1 MEYNEIIRQVGVMTG
16 RPDVPGLFYIPVVC
30 EEIRLSGL
38 YPEDLIHRNYGEYDF
53 YDIDY
58 ELGTFEFYIEPMHIV
73 SVQVSDGDTTVDL
86 ERLDLG
92 DWKTTRKCPPVN
104 SYYES
109 RGTLFGRTAL
119 KLDTVVIYG
128 YDRLPFE
135 VEGSKVYQEL
145 WPTYVCPAVV
155 LMGMAA
161 KVMLAVGD
169 DPSRDRYYTEYQRL
183 LRQFQLSRIETNN

>member
-1 MEYNEIIRQVGVMTG
+1 MEINAIVDQVGVMTG
-16 RPDVPGLFYIPVVC
+16 RPDVPALLYLPAVC

-38 YPEDLIHRNYGEYDF
+38 YSEDLMHRNYEEYDF
-53 YDIDY
+53 NDIDY
-58 ELGTFEFYIEPMHIV
+58 ELGAFEIYINPMHII

-92 DWKTTRKCPPVN
+92 DWKTTRKCPPAN

-109 RGTLFGRTAL
+109 RGSIFGRTAIEL
-119 KLDTVVIYG
+119 TTVTVYG

-135 VEGSKVYQEL
+135 VEGNKVYQEL
-145 WPTYVCPAVV
+145 WPTFSCPAVV
-155 LMGMAA
+155 QMGLAA